1 MEEILSEVW
10 KRDGGSAYTFKKSH
24 AFAYALMVMVQA
36 AMRIR
41 CQRGFRDTT

>member
-10 KRDGGSAYTFKKSH
+10 KEDGGSAYTFKKSH

-36 AMRIR
+36 AMSIR
-41 CQRGFRDTT
+41 CRTGFQGTT